1 METGKSDVLDKI
13 EKINKKDS
21 ALQEII
27 PKGYEIEHHQCGV
40 ALYQL
45 IPSKKEGEP
54 DKKVFITNTIPQITE
69 RFEDIESNEVS
80 FNMLFYDNKTPV
92 NIAVS
97 AEEISDSRQ
106 LLKLVNKKLKGEHKH
121 TTDRKGHVIGMLEW
135 ALDYIVGNIE
145 VEVL

>member
-1 METGKSDVLDKI
+1 DKI

-80 FNMLFYDNKTPV
+80 FNMLF
-92 NIAVS
+92 
-97 AEEISDSRQ
+97 
-106 LLKLVNKKLKGEHKH
+106 
-121 TTDRKGHVIGMLEW
+121 
-135 ALDYIVGNIE
+135 
-145 VEVL
+145 

>member
-45 IPSKKEGEP
+45 IPSKK
-54 DKKVFITNTIPQITE
+54 KANQIK
-69 RFEDIESNEVS
+69 RFLSQIQS
-80 FNMLFYDNKTPV
+80 
-92 NIAVS
+92 
-97 AEEISDSRQ
+97 
-106 LLKLVNKKLKGEHKH
+106 LKLLNALKILRVTKS
-121 TTDRKGHVIGMLEW
+121 
-135 ALDYIVGNIE
+135 ALICFSMTIKRQ
-145 VEVL
+145 

>member
-1 METGKSDVLDKI
+1 MKLNIINAVLPY
-13 EKINKKDS
+13 IN
-21 ALQEII
+21 
-27 PKGYEIEHHQCGV
+27 
-40 ALYQL
+40 LYQV
-45 IPSKKEGEP
+45 KEGEP

-106 LLKLVNKKLKGEHKH
+106 LLKLVNKKLDVTSSTSTKL
-121 TTDRKGHVIGMLEW
+121 V
-135 ALDYIVGNIE
+135 DYINISKRYNPPLNVKVATFGACE
-145 VEVL
+145 RLFYLSLSRSNERQQCQVV